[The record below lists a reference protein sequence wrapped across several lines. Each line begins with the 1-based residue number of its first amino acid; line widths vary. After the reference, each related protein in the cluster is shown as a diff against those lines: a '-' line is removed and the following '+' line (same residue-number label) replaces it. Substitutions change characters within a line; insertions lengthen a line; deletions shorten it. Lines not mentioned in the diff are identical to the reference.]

1 MALSEHEQ
9 KVLSELE
16 CSLFTQDPQFGDSLS
31 GKRIHARRRR
41 ILRWGAI
48 GFVAGAVCLVTF
60 FTSSIALSL
69 LGLAT
74 MFISSVVNLSSVS
87 ALRRMKSTRTSHPSV
102 RIG

>member
-16 CSLFTQDPQFGDSLS
+16 CSLFIEDPQFSDSLS
-31 GKRIHARRRR
+31 GKRILSQKRRT
-41 ILRWGAI
+41 LRWGAI
-48 GFVAGAVCLVTF
+48 GFVAGSVGLVTF

-74 MFISSVVNLSSVS
+74 MFISSVLTLSSVS